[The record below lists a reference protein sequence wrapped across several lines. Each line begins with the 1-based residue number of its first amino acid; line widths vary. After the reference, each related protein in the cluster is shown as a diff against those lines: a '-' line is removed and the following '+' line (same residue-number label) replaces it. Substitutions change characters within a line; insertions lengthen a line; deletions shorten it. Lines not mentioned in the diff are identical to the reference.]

1 MVYFVFW
8 TESQIVT
15 HNQGNSNRK
24 IKKCCLWKL
33 CFLNPS
39 ILSHIT
45 KWWSLFKII
54 KIPGF
59 CREFDEESFTKNKF
73 SKTLK
78 LEWNICK
85 ILRPPFILPHPLVLV
100 IFGKVQSK
108 KDWYS
113 NETCFSTVSLEK
125 TNYIRK
131 YSFDDDIFFESV
143 NCAYW

>member
-1 MVYFVFW
+1 M
-8 TESQIVT
+8 
-15 HNQGNSNRK
+15 
-24 IKKCCLWKL
+24 
-33 CFLNPS
+33 
-39 ILSHIT
+39 IT
-45 KWWSLFKII
+45 KLITLNKEKHFWIITLFHI
-54 KIPGF
+54 
-59 CREFDEESFTKNKF
+59 
-73 SKTLK
+73 
-78 LEWNICK
+78 
-85 ILRPPFILPHPLVLV
+85 VLV